1 MSKKTLLN
9 ESTVRKF
16 MKFANLG
23 GLAENFVSEN
33 YAEEVVEEA
42 AHEDE
47 EVVEEATIEEE
58 ETMEEGAYMEDEH
71 GMEAMDD
78 DVPVDDAPAD
88 DLGAEEEAMTDTSE
102 ASVEAFVDAFAD
114 TNTQVTGVEVTA
126 TDAAPE
132 AELPGDEGPVD
143 DMADAPMGDEAP
155 MDDEAPVGGEE
166 EVLDEEAPALDEEAV
181 MAETLRRVSSRLNE
195 MKKKSDMIER
205 LADRIIGRITE
216 KK

>member
-33 YAEEVVEEA
+33 YIEEVVEEA

-47 EVVEEATIEEE
+47 EVVEEAAHEEE

-71 GMEAMDD
+71 GLEAMDD
-78 DVPVDDAPAD
+78 DMVGDEPAD
-88 DLGAEEEAMTDTSE
+88 DLGEPEAAMADTSE
-102 ASVEAFVDAFAD
+102 ASVEALVDALAD
-114 TNTQVTGVEVTA
+114 TITQVTGVEVTA
-126 TDAAPE
+126 ADAAPE
-132 AELPGDEGPVD
+132 AELPGDEGPMD

-155 MDDEAPVGGEE
+155 MGDDE
-166 EVLDEEAPALDEEAV
+166 EVLDEEEAALDEEAI
-181 MAETLRRVSSRLNE
+181 MAETFRRVSSRLND
-195 MKKKSDMIER
+195 MKKKSDMVER
-205 LADRIIGRITE
+205 LTNRIIERITE

>member
-58 ETMEEGAYMEDEH
+58 TMEEGAYMEDEE

-102 ASVEAFVDAFAD
+102 ASVEALVDALAD
-114 TNTQVTGVEVTA
+114 TITQVTGVEVTA
-126 TDAAPE
+126 ADAAPE

-143 DMADAPMGDEAP
+143 DMADAP
-155 MDDEAPVGGEE
+155 VGGEE
-166 EVLDEEAPALDEEAV
+166 EVLDEEEVALEEVALDEEAI

>member
-58 ETMEEGAYMEDEH
+58 IMEEGAYMEDEE
-71 GMEAMDD
+71 GLEAMDD

-102 ASVEAFVDAFAD
+102 ASVEALVDALAD
-114 TNTQVTGVEVTA
+114 TITQVTGVEVTA
-126 TDAAPE
+126 ADAAPE

-143 DMADAPMGDEAP
+143 DMAGAP

-166 EVLDEEAPALDEEAV
+166 EVLDEEEVALEEVALDEEAI

-195 MKKKSDMIER
+195 MKKKSDMIEQ

>member
-58 ETMEEGAYMEDEH
+58 TMEEGAYMEDEH

-102 ASVEAFVDAFAD
+102 ASVEALVDALAD
-114 TNTQVTGVEVTA
+114 TITQVTGVEVTA
-126 TDAAPE
+126 ADAAPE

-143 DMADAPMGDEAP
+143 DMADAPVGDEAP
-155 MDDEAPVGGEE
+155 MGGEE
-166 EVLDEEAPALDEEAV
+166 EVLDEEEVALEEVALDEEAI

>member
-47 EVVEEATIEEE
+47 EVVEEATIEEATIEE
-58 ETMEEGAYMEDEH
+58 ETMEEGAYMEDEE

-102 ASVEAFVDAFAD
+102 ASVEALVDALAD
-114 TNTQVTGVEVTA
+114 TITQVTGVEVTA
-126 TDAAPE
+126 ADAAPE

-143 DMADAPMGDEAP
+143 DMADAP
-155 MDDEAPVGGEE
+155 VGGEE
-166 EVLDEEAPALDEEAV
+166 EVLDEEEVALEEVALDEEAI

>member
-33 YAEEVVEEA
+33 YIEEVVEEA

-47 EVVEEATIEEE
+47 EVVEEAAHEEE

-71 GMEAMDD
+71 GLEAMDD
-78 DVPVDDAPAD
+78 DMVGDEPAD
-88 DLGAEEEAMTDTSE
+88 DLGEPEAAIADTSE
-102 ASVEAFVDAFAD
+102 ASVEALVDALAD
-114 TNTQVTGVEVTA
+114 TITQVTGVEVPA
-126 TDAAPE
+126 ADAADAAPE

-155 MDDEAPVGGEE
+155 MGDDE
-166 EVLDEEAPALDEEAV
+166 EVLDEEAI
-181 MAETLRRVSSRLNE
+181 MAETFRRVSSRLND
-195 MKKKSDMIER
+195 MKKKSDMVER
-205 LADRIIGRITE
+205 LTNRIIERITE

>member
-16 MKFANLG
+16 MKFSNLG

-33 YAEEVVEEA
+33 YIEEVVEEA

-47 EVVEEATIEEE
+47 EVVEEAAHEEE

-71 GMEAMDD
+71 GLEAMDD
-78 DVPVDDAPAD
+78 DMVGDEPAD
-88 DLGAEEEAMTDTSE
+88 DLGEPEAAIADTSE
-102 ASVEAFVDAFAD
+102 ASVEALVDALAD
-114 TNTQVTGVEVTA
+114 TITQITGVEVTA
-126 TDAAPE
+126 ADAAEDAPE
-132 AELPGDEGPVD
+132 AELPGDEGPMD

-155 MDDEAPVGGEE
+155 MGDDE
-166 EVLDEEAPALDEEAV
+166 EVLDEEAI
-181 MAETLRRVSSRLNE
+181 MAETFRRVSSRLNE
-195 MKKKSDMIER
+195 MKKKSDMVER
-205 LADRIIGRITE
+205 LTNRIIERITE

>member
-58 ETMEEGAYMEDEH
+58 TMEEGAYMEDEH

-102 ASVEAFVDAFAD
+102 ASVEALVDALAD
-114 TNTQVTGVEVTA
+114 TITQVTGVEVTA
-126 TDAAPE
+126 ADAAPE

-143 DMADAPMGDEAP
+143 DMADAPVGDEAP
-155 MDDEAPVGGEE
+155 MGGEE
-166 EVLDEEAPALDEEAV
+166 EVLDEEEAALEEVALDEEAI

-195 MKKKSDMIER
+195 MKKKSDMIEQ

>member
-1 MSKKTLLN
+1 
-9 ESTVRKF
+9 

-33 YAEEVVEEA
+33 YIEEVVEEA

-47 EVVEEATIEEE
+47 EVVEEAAHEEE

-71 GMEAMDD
+71 GLEAMDD
-78 DVPVDDAPAD
+78 DMVGDEPAD
-88 DLGAEEEAMTDTSE
+88 DLGEPEAAMADTSE
-102 ASVEAFVDAFAD
+102 ASVEALVDALAD
-114 TNTQVTGVEVTA
+114 TITQVTGVEVTA
-126 TDAAPE
+126 ADAADAAPE

-155 MDDEAPVGGEE
+155 MGDDE
-166 EVLDEEAPALDEEAV
+166 EVLDEEAI
-181 MAETLRRVSSRLNE
+181 MAETFRRVSSRLND
-195 MKKKSDMIER
+195 MKKKSDMVER
-205 LADRIIGRITE
+205 LTNRIIERITE